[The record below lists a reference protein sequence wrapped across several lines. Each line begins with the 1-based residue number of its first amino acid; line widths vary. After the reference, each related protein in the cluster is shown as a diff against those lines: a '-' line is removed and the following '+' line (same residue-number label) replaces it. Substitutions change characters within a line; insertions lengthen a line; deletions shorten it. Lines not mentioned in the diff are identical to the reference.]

1 PVAPLTACKNG
12 KQLFQPDRNNFG
24 PRIGFAWSPAT
35 YNSKVVFRGGFGIV
49 FNRNGDVVFDN
60 VRQDTPYSA
69 LATAC
74 CFFDP
79 GPIVGPPAGSNI
91 LYAVGSSKQAN
102 SFPVNPAFS
111 NGVAPDGAL
120 CASAGCATI
129 NPVSLFAALPNEPNP
144 YVYIF
149 SYQAQLEPVRNW
161 VFKLGYQGSR
171 SRKLVRTI

>member
-1 PVAPLTACKNG
+1 
-12 KQLFQPDRNNFG
+12 
-24 PRIGFAWSPAT
+24 
-35 YNSKVVFRGGFGIV
+35 
-49 FNRNGDVVFDN
+49 
-60 VRQDTPYSA
+60 
-69 LATAC
+69 
-74 CFFDP
+74 
-79 GPIVGPPAGSNI
+79 
-91 LYAVGSSKQAN
+91 
-102 SFPVNPAFS
+102 VNPAFS

-171 SRKLVRTI
+171 SRKLVRTIDLNRLVPGDTFDGTQDKIQHAGPNSLPCGSGNPTCPAQGATGKIVFLTSTRPCLM